1 MSHVVATA
9 GHVNHGKS
17 SLLRA
22 LTTMSTDRR
31 PVERDTGR
39 TVDLGHVWTHL
50 DDGREVSFVD
60 VPGHRRFLANTLAG
74 VGTSPVVM
82 FVVAADEGWQPQSS
96 EHLAVLAALNVRYG
110 VLVTTKCDRATPQW
124 AQADAGRRLAAAG
137 LPNWPAV
144 AVSARTGAGL
154 AALREVLTKVLR
166 QVPQPDR
173 AAPVRLWLD
182 RTFTAAGTGT
192 VVTGTLPAGTVRVGD
207 RMKLGPDRRPV
218 VIREV
223 QRCGSAVQ
231 AAHGVSRVGLALRG
245 LPAGVATR
253 GWALVSPGHCW
264 MSTCV
269 DGWLDRPGGVDG
281 PAPEQVDRPLGGR
294 PRRRHLPAS
303 LRLHLGS
310 AVTIARVRV
319 LDSDGESLAVRLDL
333 DQRMPLLVGDQ
344 AVLVD
349 PGAAGERI
357 VGQLTVV
364 DVDPPPLGRR
374 GAAAA
379 RASALRDVTTV
390 PRDTWPLRLR
400 KLITVAQSRAM
411 TGAAPPTD
419 ALSVGG
425 WLLDRA
431 HRDRLHA
438 RLVQLVSGAGRDG
451 PAEQPVPT
459 GRVHHPADRD
469 GSMPVPGM
477 PAGQARSV
485 LGLPDSRL
493 LGLLLAPG
501 LALAGDLVVPADQ
514 QRRMSPRVA
523 TALDR
528 LRAALSKGSGFE
540 APDAD
545 GLRRLGFDPSVLAA
559 ARRTGQVLVLGP
571 AVVLPVEAE
580 RAAVEVLARLAQ
592 PFTVAQARVAL
603 GTTRRVAVP
612 LLEHLD
618 HRGWTVRCADGG
630 ARRLSPR
637 AKTGVE

>member
-9 GHVNHGKS
+9 GHVDHGKS

-22 LTTMSTDRR
+22 LTAMSTDLR
-31 PVERDTGR
+31 PIERDTGR

-96 EHLAVLAALNVRYG
+96 EHLAVLAALRVRHG

-137 LPNWPAV
+137 LSDWPAV
-144 AVSARTGAGL
+144 AVSARTGRGLAGL
-154 AALREVLTKVLR
+154 RKVLTEVLR
-166 QVPQPDR
+166 RVPQPDQD
-173 AAPVRLWLD
+173 APVRLWLD
-182 RTFTAAGTGT
+182 RTFTVAGAGT

-207 RMKLGPDRRPV
+207 RMELGPDRRPV
-218 VIREV
+218 VVREI
-223 QRCGSAVQ
+223 QRCGRAVP
-231 AAHGVSRVGLALRG
+231 AAQGVSRVGLALRG
-245 LPAGVATR
+245 LPAAVATR
-253 GWALVSPGHCW
+253 GWALMNPGHCW

-269 DGWLDRPGGVDG
+269 DGWLDRPAGVDRS
-281 PAPEQVDRPLGGR
+281 AAEQMGRSLGGR
-294 PRRRHLPAS
+294 PRRPRLPAR

-310 AVTIARVRV
+310 AVTNARVRV
-319 LDSDGESLAVRLDL
+319 LDADDGSLAVRLDF

-349 PGAAGERI
+349 PGSAGERI
-357 VGQLTVV
+357 VGRLTVV

-379 RASALRDVTTV
+379 RASALRDVATD
-390 PRDTWPLRLR
+390 PRNAWPLRLR
-400 KLITVAQSRAM
+400 NLMTVAQSQAM

-425 WLLDRA
+425 WLLDPA

-438 RLVQLVSGAGRDG
+438 SLVQLVGDAGRHAFAG
-451 PAEQPVPT
+451 STVPA
-459 GRVHHPADRD
+459 GHPA
-469 GSMPVPGM
+469 PVPGV
-477 PAGQARSV
+477 PAGRARST
-485 LGLPDSRL
+485 LGLPDPRL

-501 LALAGDLVVPADQ
+501 LAVVNDLVVPAGQQ
-514 QRRMSPRVA
+514 QRMPPRVA

-528 LRAALSKGSGFE
+528 LRAALRAGSGFD

-545 GLRRLGFDPSVLAA
+545 GLRRLGIDQSVLAA
-559 ARRTGQVLVLGP
+559 ARRAGQVLVLGP
-571 AVVLPVEAE
+571 TVVLPVEAE
-580 RAAVEVLARLAQ
+580 RAAVEVLARLTQ
-592 PFTVAQARVAL
+592 PFTVAQARIAL

-618 HRGWTVRCADGG
+618 RRGWTVKCADGG
-630 ARRLSPR
+630 TRRLR
-637 AKTGVE
+637 AAAQTGAE